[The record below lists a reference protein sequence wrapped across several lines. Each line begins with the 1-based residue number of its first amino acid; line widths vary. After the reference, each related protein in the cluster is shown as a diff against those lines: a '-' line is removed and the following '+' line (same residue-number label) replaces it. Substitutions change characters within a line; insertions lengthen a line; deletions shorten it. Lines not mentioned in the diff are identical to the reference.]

1 MEQERAMH
9 TAPWTTRSGLTIG
22 MQSSAR
28 RRSERKDQRMAEVM
42 IVRLTSNEELIGK
55 VTFSEDD
62 STVHID
68 NPLILVPTRER
79 SLALAPWMPY
89 TTVADDGIDID
100 SDRVLFIVTP
110 HKELSKEYTSAVT
123 GLVLPDEKEVVG
135 VIGKSLITE

>member
-1 MEQERAMH
+1 
-9 TAPWTTRSGLTIG
+9 
-22 MQSSAR
+22 
-28 RRSERKDQRMAEVM
+28 MAEVL
-42 IVRLTSNEELIGK
+42 IVRLKSSNEEVIGK

-62 STVHID
+62 SNLHID

-79 SLALAPWMPY
+79 TLALVPWMPY

-100 SDRVLFIVTP
+100 ADNVLFIVTP

-123 GLVLPDEKEVVG
+123 GLVLPEEKEVVG